1 MSHSASTIRSK
12 KKLLSLSV
20 CIALSPTAYA
30 DDTTNEQLIEEVL
43 KQYNQALA
51 IDSENTDSLFFILE
65 DVAED
70 NDLTEEEF
78 NQLCKEVDKLV

>member
-1 MSHSASTIRSK
+1 MK
-12 KKLLSLSV
+12 
-20 CIALSPTAYA
+20 
-30 DDTTNEQLIEEVL
+30 QLIEEVL